1 MLAVRKFHSIFF
13 ISLIFFLIAAISS
26 LWYHNPPLYHTLS
39 ELLALIFTCGIF
51 MVTWHTRIFTDQS
64 FPLLMGITFFSMSLL
79 NVAHLVTYN
88 NLGNLYISSDSVSLK
103 FYIAAIIIESIGL
116 FGILFIKKKKLLPV
130 IYTLILASTI
140 VLFFLIISHSFPDI
154 SSGTRDIS
162 HTVISIF
169 ALILFTKC
177 TIIYLLFKMK
187 PILFNS
193 HIFKLIICSIAISVV
208 TDLFSLSYFSGPLF
222 LVPFGHITFISSTFF
237 MYKALFEFSLERPN
251 FFLIKSLKIKQAELI
266 HANEELERK
275 IALNA
280 KELTRKD
287 LELQSE
293 VAQKKSQKKAFRS
306 SEERFGIILKNLKII
321 VTHCDRDLNFSWI
334 HDPYEIFTISTNY
347 GYNGLETLSTN
358 EGSKQIMDLNKNVLV
373 TGIGCRKEITFDLPD
388 CEKIFDTTSEPI
400 FDENGSISG
409 VTTVAI
415 DITDKKKFE
424 EALNMRHSVLESIYS
439 IATSS
444 GCAHQNIYADIV
456 SSIANLLDVPF
467 VSISKIVS
475 GEETSSIARFN
486 NNSCECKDLP
496 SVVCNQCSRIIISK
510 KPVIYNSQSPAIHCD
525 CLSCS
530 SAFSFLGV
538 PIIDSHSECI
548 GTICIIDTKSHK
560 FTSEQLQIIEIFSRY
575 VANEFERD
583 LIQKEL
589 IQSQEMKILGAL
601 TSGVAHEVRNPL
613 NAIWAITEAL
623 FLDIKNDTHLNI
635 YKDHIKSQVERL
647 TLLMQEL
654 LDFGKPFSFKD
665 TDQVSLPELCKKTI
679 EMWKQSK
686 NNRSHI
692 EFVNK
697 SINESGIIKGDPTKL
712 QQVLVN
718 LLDNASQHSPNE
730 SIITV
735 HFCRKMSKYQID
747 IIDQGAGI
755 SKESLSRVFDPFFTT
770 RPKGTG
776 LGLSIVKHIINAHE
790 GTIELYNNNPPPGAT
805 ATVTLPMYLQPK
817 TYSPS
822 EHISK
827 ESITA

>member
-1 MLAVRKFHSIFF
+1 
-13 ISLIFFLIAAISS
+13 
-26 LWYHNPPLYHTLS
+26 
-39 ELLALIFTCGIF
+39 
-51 MVTWHTRIFTDQS
+51 MVSWHTRIFTDHS

-79 NVAHLVTYN
+79 NIGHLLTYN
-88 NLGNLYISSDSVSLK
+88 NFGIFHLPSDSISLK
-103 FYIAAIIIESIGL
+103 FYIATKIIESIGL
-116 FGILFIKKKKLLPV
+116 FGIIFINKKKLLPA
-130 IYTLILASTI
+130 IYILILASTTI
-140 VLFFLIISHSFPDI
+140 LILLIFSHSFPEI

-169 ALILFTKC
+169 TLILFAKS
-177 TIIYLLFKMK
+177 TIIYLLFKTK
-187 PILFNS
+187 TLLFNS
-193 HIFKLIICSIAISVV
+193 HIFNLIICSISISVI
-208 TDLFSLSYFSGPLF
+208 TDLLSLSYFSGPPF
-222 LVPFGHITFISSTFF
+222 IVPFAHTAFIFSTFF

-251 FFLIKSLKIKQAELI
+251 FFLIKSLKIKQTELI
-266 HANEELERK
+266 HANEDLERK
-275 IALNA
+275 IALNV

-293 VAQKKSQKKAFRS
+293 VAQKKSQGKAFRS

-321 VTHCDRDLNFSWI
+321 VTHCDRNLNLSWI
-334 HDPYEIFTISTNY
+334 HDPYEIFSITKKY
-347 GYNGLETLSTN
+347 GHNDLEKTSDN
-358 EGSKQIMDLNKNVLV
+358 EGSKQIMDLNKNVLA
-373 TGIGCRKEITFDLPD
+373 TGNGCRKEITFDLPD
-388 CEKIFDTTSEPI
+388 GEKVFDTTSEPL

-456 SSIANLLDVPF
+456 SSIAHLLDVPF
-467 VSISKIVS
+467 VSISKIVN
-475 GEETSSIARFN
+475 GEETSSIARFR
-486 NNSCECKDLP
+486 NNSCECMDFP
-496 SVVCNQCSRIIISK
+496 SIVCNQGSRIITSK
-510 KPVIYNSQSPAIHCD
+510 KPFIYNSQSPAIHCD
-525 CLSCS
+525 CLNCD
-530 SAFSFLGV
+530 SAYSFLGV
-538 PIIDSHSECI
+538 PIIDSHAECI
-548 GTICIIDTKSHK
+548 GTICIIDTKTHNFSG
-560 FTSEQLQIIEIFSRY
+560 EQMQIIEIFSRY

-623 FLDIKNDTHLNI
+623 FQDIKNDTHLNI

-665 TDQVSLPELCKKTI
+665 TDQISLPDLCKSTI

-686 NNRSHI
+686 NYKNHV

-697 SINESGIIKGDPTKL
+697 SMNENGIVKGDPTKL
-712 QQVLVN
+712 QQVLIN
-718 LLDNASQHSPNE
+718 LLDNASQHSPKE
-730 SIITV
+730 SVITV

-747 IIDQGAGI
+747 VIDQGAGI
-755 SKESLSRVFDPFFTT
+755 SKDSLSRVFDPFFTT

-776 LGLSIVKHIINAHE
+776 LGLSIVKHIISAHE

-805 ATVTLPMYLQPK
+805 ATVILPMALPIK
-817 TYSPS
+817 THSPS